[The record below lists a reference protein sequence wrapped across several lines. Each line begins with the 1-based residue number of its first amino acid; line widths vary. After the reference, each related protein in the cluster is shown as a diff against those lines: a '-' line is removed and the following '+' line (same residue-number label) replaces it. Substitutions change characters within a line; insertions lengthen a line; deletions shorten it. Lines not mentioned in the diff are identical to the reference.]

1 MTQPIK
7 PVRTVEELMKPRV
20 KCIANDTS
28 GDFEVGEILYPDSD
42 GFYYLYNDVGR
53 WRLYPEQYPHLFRRL
68 EWWEERSPEDMPEY
82 VKYASTGKVYKA
94 IKYKNGNSIVQIM
107 DDFWKIPMWN
117 QLGEPYWIPATEQD
131 YTTQNP

>member
-7 PVRTVEELMKPRV
+7 PVRTVEELMKPRYKV
-20 KCIANDTS
+20 LTPWPPLNNFKE
-28 GDFEVGEILYPDSD
+28 GDIVTPDEFTGWHPKDYP
-42 GFYYLYNDVGR
+42 LI
-53 WRLYPEQYPHLFRRL
+53 FRRL